1 MNTVGKCVWETVVDL
16 KAKPSFTIPPG
27 LRDPITFQ
35 EDEIIRIKLPLIG
48 VPEPT
53 LALDRI
59 DKDGKEVAVMASE
72 SDAADKEEADLQ
84 VKQTP
89 TCGPLKCLQNCKKKI
104 CTFRMSKTRT
114 ISSPQCGAIELP
126 FRQFRFTYYKA

>member
-1 MNTVGKCVWETVVDL
+1 MKKPSDAGVYTCTAVNTVGKCVWETVVDL

-84 VKQTP
+84 VYSVNLEPVGHK
-89 TCGPLKCLQNCKKKI
+89 NIDRKK
-104 CTFRMSKTRT
+104 
-114 ISSPQCGAIELP
+114 L
-126 FRQFRFTYYKA
+126 

>member
-1 MNTVGKCVWETVVDL
+1 MVDL

-84 VKQTP
+84 VYTVNLEPVGYK
-89 TCGPLKCLQNCKKKI
+89 NVDRKK
-104 CTFRMSKTRT
+104 
-114 ISSPQCGAIELP
+114 L
-126 FRQFRFTYYKA
+126 